1 MAYIKYKELAY
12 CRFSRKIDVKELPKF
27 VFDYVEQDENIWCSY
42 SSFRKKLLLTDR
54 KIIIFLQKG
63 IFGKTKKIHFF
74 PYVNIS
80 SSAIEYK
87 DSSTSLLF
95 SMDSGYQLTINLA
108 NTSPSDKTELRQMY
122 FKLIEKI
129 GKKETNN

>member
-12 CRFSRKIDVKELPKF
+12 CKFSKKIDIKELPKF
-27 VFDYVEQDENIWCSY
+27 VFDYVDQDEQIWCSY

-54 KIIIFLQKG
+54 KIIIFIQKG
-63 IFGKTKKIHFF
+63 LLGKTKKIHFF
-74 PYVNIS
+74 PYSNIS

-87 DSSTSLLF
+87 DYSTSLLF
-95 SMDSGYQLTINLA
+95 SMDSGYQLTINIS
-108 NTSPSDKTELRQMY
+108 NTGPSDKTEIRQMY

-129 GKKETNN
+129 DKK